1 MRTPGGSPRPNTSE
15 RVATAVETAVL
26 IGSPQHHSVIV
37 RDSGAGRHRLRIF
50 KFIYQ
55 NGARNFA
62 LNRDK
67 TLEYR
72 QGWPADSR
80 PAEVTMLVQC
90 WGGQDRS
97 LPDNSPI
104 VHYCGEAIA

>member
-26 IGSPQHHSVIV
+26 IGRPQRRTVIV

-50 KFIYQ
+50 KSIYQ

-67 TLEYR
+67 TLENR
-72 QGWPADSR
+72 QGWSAGSR
-80 PAEVTMLVQC
+80 PAGVTMLVQS
-90 WGGQDRS
+90 WGGQDCS
-97 LPDNSPI
+97 LPESSPI

>member
-15 RVATAVETAVL
+15 RDATAVETAVL
-26 IGSPQHHSVIV
+26 NGRPQRRTVIF
-37 RDSGAGRHRLRIF
+37 RDSGAGRHRLRLF
-50 KFIYQ
+50 KCIYQ

-80 PAEVTMLVQC
+80 PAGVTMLVPC
-90 WGGQDRS
+90 WGGHDRS